1 MSSVTPDDAPIVVQI
16 NAPIDAHG
24 LDELRSLS
32 PRLRIR
38 DHSPASGA
46 LPTGA
51 WHDVDVLFTS
61 FAAPLPTPQEAP
73 RLRWVQY
80 YSAGVE
86 RVIDHP
92 LAAAGVI
99 FTTTS
104 GIHATPI
111 AEYVIAWVLAW
122 YRRVPLLLGWQR
134 EAHWPTRAER
144 EGLDQRELR
153 GATLGIVG
161 YGSVGREMA
170 RLANAFGMRVLATSH
185 GGDHRDQGYQ
195 LAGNG
200 DAEGTLPERY
210 YPLPE
215 LHELLRAS
223 DIVLIALPSTPDT
236 RGLFDAAAFAAMK
249 PSALLVNIARGDI
262 SDEAALLDALTT
274 RRIAGAVLDVFVQ
287 EPLPADSP
295 LWHLP
300 NVIITPH
307 ISALTP
313 AYADRA
319 AALFT
324 ENLHRYLAGQP
335 LLNVVNR
342 ERGY

>member
-1 MSSVTPDDAPIVVQI
+1 MGSVPPDDAPIVVQI
-16 NAPIDAHG
+16 NAPIEARE
-24 LDELRSLS
+24 LDELRRLS

-38 DHSPASGA
+38 RHSPAEGA
-46 LPTGA
+46 LPAEA
-51 WHDVDVLFTS
+51 WRDVDVLFTS

-86 RVIDHP
+86 NVIDHP

-111 AEYVIAWVLAW
+111 AEYVLAMMLAW
-122 YRRVPLLLGWQR
+122 YRRVPLLLTWQR

-161 YGSVGREMA
+161 YGSVGRETA
-170 RLANAFGMRVLATSH
+170 RLAHAFGMQVLATSH
-185 GGDHRDQGYQ
+185 GGDHRDHGYQ
-195 LAGNG
+195 IAGIG
-200 DAEGTLPERY
+200 DAEGTLPQRY
-210 YPLPE
+210 YPLAE

-223 DIVLIALPSTPDT
+223 DVVLIALPSTPDT

-249 PSALLVNIARGDI
+249 PSALLINIARGDI

-274 RRIAGAVLDVFVQ
+274 RRIAGAVLDVFAH

-295 LWHLP
+295 LWRLP

-307 ISALTP
+307 ISAVTP
-313 AYADRA
+313 AYAERA
-319 AALFT
+319 AALFA
-324 ENLHRYLAGQP
+324 ENLRRYLAGQP
-335 LLNVVNR
+335 LLNVVDR
-342 ERGY
+342 QQGY